1 MAPHDWS
8 AELAALE
15 AEKTEIRRLVHEE
28 FATMMHG
35 VAMARATR
43 LAAIDVRLAVVRR
56 AIARRSKR
64 G

>member
-43 LAAIDVRLAVVRR
+43 LAAINSCACR
-56 AIARRSKR
+56 
-64 G
+64 